1 MFGYLVD
8 SPLDPFYKMRK
19 LLTFNKEKKK
29 QNKAKVSVC
38 NFHSSTFSYFKDF
51 SNALNMLA

>member
-29 QNKAKVSVC
+29 AKQSESKC
-38 NFHSSTFSYFKDF
+38 
-51 SNALNMLA
+51 M